1 MRSREIDL
9 LQQGGFSGSQ
19 KSRENGDGQS
29 FVLNSF
35 SHNMLDITDDGHGVK
50 FAVKGF
56 NTCSWVRR
64 RAEESEE
71 LAKTKPKRVCRP

>member
-29 FVLNSF
+29 FVLNSL
-35 SHNMLDITDDGHGVK
+35 SHNMLNLTDDGHGVDLG
-50 FAVKGF
+50 VRCLY
-56 NTCSWVRR
+56 TCSWVRR

-71 LAKTKPKRVCRP
+71 LAQTKPK